1 MKTPYLIF
9 ECSKCRQFMYVKT
22 TQKGKKCLRCGRTHT
37 VSKIIDSGEIVNG
50 MTIAVETVKEK
61 QNDFGISELGH
72 APELRA
78 FDDFKIAGPSPL
90 NNEFEPAEADK
101 DQEED
106 FSNQFANML
115 NGISSTYKE
124 FPDYV
129 IEVMAENYMIPHS
142 QLKFL
147 MKQFQV
153 KGILVKLKGNSF
165 KINL

>member
-1 MKTPYLIF
+1 MF
-9 ECSKCRQFMYVKT
+9 
-22 TQKGKKCLRCGRTHT
+22 
-37 VSKIIDSGEIVNG
+37 
-50 MTIAVETVKEK
+50 
-61 QNDFGISELGH
+61 
-72 APELRA
+72 
-78 FDDFKIAGPSPL
+78 
-90 NNEFEPAEADK
+90 
-101 DQEED
+101 
-106 FSNQFANML
+106 